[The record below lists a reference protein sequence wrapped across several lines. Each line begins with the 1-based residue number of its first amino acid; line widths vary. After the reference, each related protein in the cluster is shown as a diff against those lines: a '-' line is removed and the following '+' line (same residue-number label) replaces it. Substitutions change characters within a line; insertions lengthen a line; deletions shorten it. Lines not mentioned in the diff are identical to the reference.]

1 MRGWEGWVH
10 DARGRTTS
18 SVMPCVSSW
27 ICSSGR
33 VETYAEMEVEIASSL
48 RAAGSPSVASSLR
61 RLCACSAQGL
71 GVRG

>member
-1 MRGWEGWVH
+1 MH
-10 DARGRTTS
+10 DVKGRTTS
-18 SVMPCVSSW
+18 SVMPFVRSW

-61 RLCACSAQGL
+61 RLGACSGQGL

>member
-1 MRGWEGWVH
+1 MH
-10 DARGRTTS
+10 DAKGRTTS
-18 SVMPCVSSW
+18 SVMPFVRSW

-61 RLCACSAQGL
+61 RL
-71 GVRG
+71 